1 MIFDIC
7 QQGDRLYVER
17 MEPVKKRISSS
28 LFLLKIVYYFWKTNV
43 KMDYKERTVDRPI
56 HQ

>member
-7 QQGDRLYVER
+7 QQGDRLYYVER
-17 MEPVKKRISSS
+17 MEPVKKRISSW
-28 LFLLKIVYYFWKTNV
+28 LFLLKIGYFWKTNV

>member
-17 MEPVKKRISSS
+17 MEPVKRRISSP
-28 LFLLKIVYYFWKTNV
+28 LFLLKIVYFRKTNV